1 MQHVADMTTTPVRVL
16 LAEDSPDDALAARV
30 RQQAA
35 VAELG
40 LQALAGADLDALL
53 TEAVALAART
63 LGVELCKVLE
73 LSPEG
78 DRLLLRAGVGWK
90 SGLVGSATVE
100 TDHGSQAGYT
110 LVSAGPVIVDDLGAE
125 TRFAGPQL
133 LRDHGVVSGISV
145 VIAGERGPFGVLGAH
160 TATRRA
166 FTEHDANFLQA
177 IANVLASA
185 IARRGAEEQRLE
197 LEERLRQAQKMEA
210 VGQLAA
216 GIAHD
221 FNNLLTAI
229 QGYGELVLASM
240 DDDDPRRGDAME
252 IARAADRA
260 AQLTNRLLTFSRR
273 ERARTELIDVSAL
286 VLGLESLLCRTLGE
300 QVDLRLALA
309 PSLPP
314 VVSDS
319 GELEQVL
326 LNLAVNAR
334 DAMPLGGVLTIS
346 TEGLELD
353 AGLARRHPELLPGRY
368 VRLSVAD
375 TGLGM
380 TADVKARALEPFFTT
395 KERGYGTGL
404 GLATVWGIV
413 SQAGGALELDSAHG
427 DGTTVSVILPA
438 GAVGAPS
445 PGVLSSASAPV
456 QTGGETVLVVEDEP
470 SVRELISRI
479 LSEHGYRVLATGDGA
494 EALALVERHEAPL
507 DLLLTDVVLP
517 AVSGSELA
525 AILTAARPG
534 LKVLAMSGYAGKD
547 IAHGRQLDDDV
558 PFLAKPF
565 SREALLSGVRDA
577 LRGGRV

>member
-1 MQHVADMTTTPVRVL
+1 
-16 LAEDSPDDALAARV
+16 
-30 RQQAA
+30 
-35 VAELG
+35 
-40 LQALAGADLDALL
+40 
-53 TEAVALAART
+53 
-63 LGVELCKVLE
+63 
-73 LSPEG
+73 
-78 DRLLLRAGVGWK
+78 
-90 SGLVGSATVE
+90 
-100 TDHGSQAGYT
+100 
-110 LVSAGPVIVDDLGAE
+110 
-125 TRFAGPQL
+125 
-133 LRDHGVVSGISV
+133 
-145 VIAGERGPFGVLGAH
+145 
-160 TATRRA
+160 RRA
-166 FTEHDANFLQA
+166 FTEDDANFLQA

-185 IARRGAEEQRLE
+185 IARRAAEEQRLE

-221 FNNLLTAI
+221 FNNLLTVI
-229 QGYGELVLASM
+229 QGYGELVLAGM
-240 DDDDPRRGDAME
+240 DDDDPRRRDVLE
-252 IARAADRA
+252 IAGAADRA
-260 AQLTNRLLTFSRR
+260 AQLTSRLLTFSRR
-273 ERARTELIDVSAL
+273 ERARTELVDVSAL
-286 VLGLESLLCRTLGE
+286 VSGLESLLRRTLGE
-300 QVDLRLALA
+300 QVDLHLALA

-314 VVSDS
+314 VVSDP

-346 TEGLELD
+346 TDGLEVD
-353 AGLARRHPELLPGRY
+353 ARLARHRPELSPGRY

-395 KERGYGTGL
+395 KEQGYGTGL

-427 DGTTVSVILPA
+427 DGTTVSVVLPA

-445 PGVLSSASAPV
+445 PGVPSSASAPV

-479 LSEHGYRVLATGDGA
+479 LSEHGYRVLAAGDGA
-494 EALALVERHEAPL
+494 EALALVERHEARL

-517 AVSGSELA
+517 GVSGSELV

-534 LKVLAMSGYAGKD
+534 LSVLAMSGYAGEG
-547 IAHGRQLDDDV
+547 IAHGRRLDDGV

-565 SREALLSGVRDA
+565 SREALLSAVRDA